1 MQAITDADRLA
12 RQLALET
19 RQKAEA
25 EDRLGRRTRA
35 AEERSYA
42 SASVYG
48 KTLLEASLAAVAA
61 EIASRIGRISFGIP
75 GPDHKLIA
83 EKIAQADHRVLAL
96 IAMKVTLDVMGGKVF
111 ADHGQFTYTKLAIAV
126 GMAVQTE
133 LRISWYQEQD
143 PELYKAIRSR
153 FHQGTG
159 TRQKASVFR
168 IQYNREGIEWKAW
181 SNRVTLQIGGWLVD
195 CLQRATGWLRV
206 ELLQESRLK
215 RVSVVRLSSEFV
227 AARDT
232 IMARALSLASC
243 MWPMVCEPVEWA
255 NGQQGGYLTSDVH
268 RYSMVRAHQSV
279 GVPLEQGE
287 LFLQML
293 NNLQRQAYR
302 INTDVMAVA
311 DYCFDNFIS
320 IGKFRRDERK
330 DPPARPAEGASEET
344 IKEYKRSRRII
355 EDYNAQLDQNNWR
368 TTETMFVARKFA
380 DEDRFWIPWS
390 ADYRGRLYPI
400 PTSLTPQGTD
410 FDKSL
415 FYFADEGPVNEYWLA
430 FHVATTYGLDKA
442 TMAERVEWTRSST
455 ELITAI
461 ATDPISTI
469 TQWRQAEEPWC
480 FLAAAIEYYNCCI
493 AKTKATSGLP
503 VGIDAT
509 CSGLQHL
516 AALTLDATAG
526 ALVNVLPTEVPADG
540 YRTVA
545 EQAKKHLDA
554 QYHPWMTRKV
564 TKRTVMTTPY
574 GVTRHSARGY
584 IREALKEAGCDLSE
598 PGVLSKITEAI
609 YIKAMGEVFAGPV
622 RVMNWIQESAA
633 RILRDGRE
641 SLRWTTPSGFVV
653 DQRANRPTTERVS
666 TQLLGSGKLRSSVY
680 SGPGAIDLDKHKACT
695 APNLVHSLDASLLH
709 FTFSEWEPPF
719 TVIHDCAMARSCDV
733 EAMGKA
739 LRLHFAEM
747 YKGDVLKDWAQQ
759 VGALIPDGL
768 IKGDLDIDLVN
779 QSDYFFC

>member
-1 MQAITDADRLA
+1 MQVITDADRLA
-12 RQLALET
+12 RQLALEV

-25 EDRLGRRTRA
+25 EDRLERRTRA
-35 AEERSYA
+35 AEQRSYA

-48 KTLLEASLAAVAA
+48 KKLLEASLAAVAA
-61 EIASRIGRISFGIP
+61 EIASRIGRISNGIP

-83 EKIAQADHRVLAL
+83 DKIAQADHRVLAL
-96 IAMKVTLDVMGGKVF
+96 IAMKMTLDATVSGYSGGHVS
-111 ADHGQFTYTKLAIAV
+111 QLNYTKLAMLV
-126 GMAVQTE
+126 GHAVQTE
-133 LRISWYQEQD
+133 LRLSWYQEQD
-143 PELYKAIRSR
+143 PELFRQVKRS

-159 TRQKASVFR
+159 TRQKATVFKLK
-168 IQYNREGIEWKAW
+168 YNREGIEWKTW
-181 SNRVTLQIGGWLVD
+181 GNRVTLQIGGWLVD

-215 RVSVVRLSSEFV
+215 RVSVVRLSPAFLD
-227 AARDT
+227 AKDL
-232 IMARALSLASC
+232 IMDRALNLAC
-243 MWPMVCEPVEWA
+243 CLWPMVCEPVEWS
-255 NGQQGGYLTSDVH
+255 NEDKGGYLTAED
-268 RYSMVRAHQSV
+268 RPYTMIRTATP
-279 GVPLEQGE
+279 GPPLTQGP

-330 DPPARPAEGASEET
+330 EPPARPAEGASEET
-344 IKEYKRSRRII
+344 IKEYKLARRII
-355 EDYNAQLDQNNWR
+355 EDYNAVLEQNNWR

-455 ELITAI
+455 KLITAI

-545 EQAKKHLDA
+545 EQAKKHLDV

-633 RILRDGRE
+633 RIMRDGRE

-653 DQRANRPTTERVS
+653 DQRANRPTTERVA

-680 SGPGAIDLDKHKACT
+680 SGPGPIDLDKHKACT